1 MMKLKMLQQEG
12 ITRHGSIKIIYKGP
26 KDFKILCPYFVKSGY
41 KKKKRTNQHVRNSMG
56 KWL

>member
-1 MMKLKMLQQEG
+1 MLQQEG

-41 KKKKRTNQHVRNSMG
+41 KKKRELTSMSEILWANG
-56 KWL
+56 YEPW

>member
-1 MMKLKMLQQEG
+1 MLQQEG

-41 KKKKRTNQHVRNSMG
+41 KKIKRTNQHVRNSMG